1 MQTPPKTES
10 TLITIGI
17 YDQHKIM
24 RQALSVLLASNSE
37 FRAIPLE
44 PDPMHIADKIK
55 VESINIMLFNLHTAS
70 DELFNLIKQLTQRFE
85 RMKVMVM
92 ASCNDDKLIVR
103 AIRSGA
109 KGFMASDAE
118 PNELTEAIYTIRGG
132 YEYYS
137 KSISHLL
144 VGRYINEMIAD
155 KASTSGIEQ
164 LSARQIEIIRLW
176 GANKSNKEIADELF
190 LSIRTVES
198 HKNHI
203 MQKLN
208 LKTTVDMIKFGI
220 RNNLIE
226 L

>member
-1 MQTPPKTES
+1 M
-10 TLITIGI
+10 INIGV
-17 YDQHKIM
+17 YDRHCII
-24 RQALSVLLASNSE
+24 RNALSALLSGNSE
-37 FRAIPLE
+37 FNVYALE
-44 PDPMHIADKIK
+44 PDPMHIVDTIKI
-55 VESINIMLFNLHTAS
+55 ESINILIFVIHSAS
-70 DELFNLIKQLTQRFE
+70 SDTFALIKQLSQRFE
-85 RMKVMVM
+85 RVRILVVS
-92 ASCNDDKLIVR
+92 ANDDDKIIVQS
-103 AIRSGA
+103 IRSGA
-109 KGFMASDAE
+109 KGFIASDAE
-118 PNELTEAIYTIRGG
+118 LQELNESIYTLRGG
-132 YEYYS
+132 YDYYS

-144 VGRYINEMIAD
+144 VGRYINEMISD
-155 KASTSGIEQ
+155 KPSTPGIEQ

-176 GANKSNKEIADELF
+176 GANKSNQEIADELF

>member
-1 MQTPPKTES
+1 M
-10 TLITIGI
+10 ITIGI

-24 RQALSVLLASNSE
+24 RKALAQLLSVNAE

-55 VESINIMLFNLHTAS
+55 VESINIMLFNIHAATDDS
-70 DELFNLIKQLTQRFE
+70 FILIKQLSQRFE
-85 RMKVMVM
+85 RVKILVMS
-92 ASCNDDKLIVR
+92 SCDDDKLIVR
-103 AIRSGA
+103 SIRSGA

-118 PNELTEAIYTIRGG
+118 PNELTEAIYTMRGG

-144 VGRYINEMIAD
+144 VGRYINEMITD
-155 KASTSGIEQ
+155 KTSTQGIEQ
-164 LSARQIEIIRLW
+164 LSARQIEIIKLW
-176 GANKSNKEIADELF
+176 GANKTNKEIADELF